1 MGILHCTVHPFII
14 LYSWGYLYL
23 LHLPCGNTA
32 LYCSSIHNSVFLRL
46 YICCICH
53 VEILHCTVHL
63 FLILCSV
70 MPCVWFA
77 IGHNGSI
84 YTVWL
89 ENAAHQSFLPH
100 FSLQKVKFLPAYH
113 WIYIVYFKKKNLE
126 LIKLKI
132 ALSRDPHLSWPLII
146 KFIWLFLYFY
156 DYSSFPSRK
165 ILKLTDIK

>member
-100 FSLQKVKFLPAYH
+100 FSLQKVKLATWSCLLLRKLPVFFSSPLTSVLICKACCT
-113 WIYIVYFKKKNLE
+113 FKSRLSKPRLAAHH
-126 LIKLKI
+126 LRI
-132 ALSRDPHLSWPLII
+132 A
-146 KFIWLFLYFY
+146 FAF
-156 DYSSFPSRK
+156 
-165 ILKLTDIK
+165 